1 MINKTINMLN
11 KFYFYLKFKFLK
23 RGLLISP
30 LPAFTQFLNQLN
42 DQEPQNE
49 QQLILHPTSSSGA
62 QELETNLDKACKS
75 LDPTINSFTDD
86 FPRYNPNEEIFPKRV
101 VKTLFYNI
109 MQLPSNY
116 LKGVMK
122 EFVNN
127 EIKEKLISSDII
139 IKDKIPGTLME
150 QIIDVFQTSSER
162 PFGLLGEMTFNQT
175 YTLLQNFNLGT
186 ILNNHEVVLHPG
198 YLISAALVYKL
209 TVNTFAKSVY
219 PISTIN
225 TFTTEVAKNN
235 WLKVREKNIRL
246 FMLYYAPLITYSI
259 FKISDNSIFDIIEL
273 KVVSQEKDSKV
284 LESIL
289 SFFFIKST
297 RFMSSSTVSS
307 QNKNNTPKFLKYLKY
322 LIILLI
328 LIVSVDFNS
337 IVILLSKLTFTKVL
351 LLNIILALTY
361 LIYLIIDL
369 YIFTLFLKGK
379 ISIPVYAPLFLWNW
393 FKEKEKISQYKP
405 NEIRAFMDLY
415 VRNIIANI
423 IGLSTL
429 ILIYTFFL

>member
-1 MINKTINMLN
+1 MLN
-11 KFYFYLKFKFLK
+11 KIYFFFKNKILKK
-23 RGLLISP
+23 GLLMSP
-30 LPAFTQFLNQLN
+30 LPAFTHFLNHFN
-42 DQEPQNE
+42 DQELQNE
-49 QQLILHPTSSSGA
+49 QQLILHPSSSSKA
-62 QELETNLDKACKS
+62 QELVTDLDKACKS
-75 LDPTINSFTDD
+75 LDPTINSFTAD
-86 FPRYNPNEEIFPKRV
+86 FPRYNPNEELFPKRV
-101 VKTLFYNI
+101 VKTLFNHI

-116 LKGVMK
+116 FKSVMK

-139 IKDKIPGTLME
+139 INDRIPGTLIE
-150 QIIDVFQTSSER
+150 QIIDVFKTSSGR

-175 YTLLQNFNLGT
+175 YALIQNFNLST

-219 PISTIN
+219 PISTIS
-225 TFTTEVAKNN
+225 TFTTEVAKIN
-235 WLKVREKNIRL
+235 WLKVRETNIRL

-259 FKISDNSIFDIIEL
+259 FKISDNSIFDLIEL

-289 SFFFIKST
+289 SFFFIQST
-297 RFMSSSTVSS
+297 RFMSSSTLPSH
-307 QNKNNTPKFLKYLKY
+307 NKNNTPKFIKYLKY

-328 LIVSVDFNS
+328 LIVSLDFNS
-337 IVILLSKLTFTKVL
+337 IIILLSKLTFIKVL
-351 LLNIILALTY
+351 LLNIILALMHF
-361 LIYLIIDL
+361 IYLIIDL

-379 ISIPVYAPLFLWNW
+379 FTIPVYAPLFLWNW
-393 FKEKEKISQYKP
+393 LKEKEKISQYKP
-405 NEIRAFMDLY
+405 NEVRAFMDLY

-429 ILIYTFFL
+429 ILIYTFFI